1 MADKHTLAFEIGVEE
16 IPAFDLDSANK
27 QLEKMVPA
35 AFADARIPFDSIEI
49 HSSPRRLIV
58 MAYGVADATEALVEE
73 YKGPAAKIA
82 FDADGNPTKAAIG
95 FARGKGLDPENL
107 ERREVNG
114 TEYVFATKNIP
125 ATPVADLL
133 PEVLTGF
140 ITAIKW
146 PRSCR
151 WAAYREY
158 FVRPVRWIVA
168 MLNDVVLPVSFAG
181 AASDNFT
188 MGHRVLAPGKHT
200 VDTAANLLN
209 VVRAAYVI
217 PTQAERERI
226 IREGVAAIE
235 AETGFTAD
243 LPAKTLLEVVN
254 LSEYPQPLVSTFD
267 EEFLQVPEEIIVD
280 AMLMHQRYFPL
291 YDAAG
296 KLTNKFIIV
305 SNGNPE
311 CAATIIDGNERVV
324 RARLDDAKFFYEEDL
339 KHPLE
344 SYIEK
349 LDKVVFQES
358 LGTVRQKAER
368 LEKLAG
374 ALSAD
379 AQLSAA
385 DAARRRSAPRA
396 CARPTW
402 SPTPSSSSPA
412 SRASWA
418 ATTPP
423 PPGKRPQ
430 VAQRHRPSITSPR
443 FAGDALPDTD
453 GGPAWSPWPTSST
466 PSAAC
471 SPVGQGPTGSSD
483 PFALRRSAI
492 GIVNHA
498 RGGPAHRRSL
508 AAVDESLASYAAPG
522 RRLRPRAAVR
532 AEVADFFVTRTK
544 VMLRDAGRHRRRHRR
559 RAGRGRGG
567 ACWSSAQRARALE
580 AARAKR
586 CAKRSTTWPRPT
598 PARTTCASPKLG
610 EDVDDSLLTDPE
622 RALAS
627 ARGQPPSRRVAAALV
642 VRRLRGRAVPGCAAL
657 RAPIDGFFADV
668 MVMDEDAALRDNR
681 LRLLNRFVAV
691 FANVADFGRS
701 WRNRSRATVAGFS
714 QTAERLV
721 RCEAPTHLAC
731 FARRRKLAYRSTLRL
746 PPAGGRS
753 GTAAASPL
761 TLQGTS
767 LEGGRDARRVRRH
780 TRTPRPLPTIHVVS
794 DSVGLDGTGGGP
806 CRRRPV
812 RRHEPQHR
820 GAAPCAL
827 VRGGQAASSPS
838 TARLHQ
844 PPVRRR
850 APARLLHAGRR
861 RPAPSRCADYCE
873 SASTTWWRSTS

>member
-35 AFADARIPFDSIEI
+35 AFADARIPYDSIEI

-95 FARGKGLDPENL
+95 FARGKGLSPESL

-133 PEVLTGF
+133 PDVLAGF

-168 MLNDVVLPVSFAG
+168 MLDDVVLPVSFAG
-181 AASDNFT
+181 AESSNFT

-200 VDTAANLLN
+200 VDTAANLLD
-209 VVRAAYVI
+209 VIRAAYVI

-254 LSEYPQPLVSTFD
+254 LSEYPQPLISTFD

-368 LEKLAG
+368 LEKLAC

-379 AQLSAA
+379 AQLDAA
-385 DAARRRSAPRA
+385 DAADAKRA
-396 CARPTW
+396 ARLCKADLVTNAVIEFT
-402 SPTPSSSSPA
+402 SVQGVMGSYYAAA
-412 SRASWA
+412 SGE
-418 ATTPP
+418 T
-423 PPGKRPQ
+423 PQ
-430 VAQRHRPSITSPR
+430 VAQAIGQHYQPR
-443 FAGDALPDTD
+443 FAGDALPDTTVGKLVALAD
-453 GGPAWSPWPTSST
+453 KLDTICGLFS
-466 PSAAC
+466 
-471 SPVGQGPTGSSD
+471 VGQGPTGSSD

-492 GIVNHA
+492 GIVNMLETGLA
-498 RGGPAHRRSL
+498 ISL
-508 AAVDESLASYAAPG
+508 AAAIDESLASFAAQG
-522 RRLRPRAAVR
+522 VAFDAAAVR
-532 AEVADFFVTRTK
+532 AEVVDFFVTRTK
-544 VMLRDAGRHRRRHRR
+544 VMLRDGGVNADTIDAVLAAGVEEP
-559 RAGRGRGG
+559 AVI
-567 ACWSSAQRARALE
+567 SQRAHALE
-580 AARAKR
+580 DARAND
-586 CAKRSTTWPRPT
+586 AETFDNLATAY
-598 PARTTCASPKLG
+598 ARANNLRKPELG
-610 EDVDDSLLTDPE
+610 EDVDDALLTEPE
-622 RALAS
+622 RALAGAVATAEQAVAS
-627 ARGQPPSRRVAAALV
+627 ALASDDFAAALSQ
-642 VRRLRGRAVPGCAAL
+642 LAAL

-691 FANVADFGRS
+691 FANVADFGKMAKS
-701 WRNRSRATVAGFS
+701 
-714 QTAERLV
+714 
-721 RCEAPTHLAC
+721 
-731 FARRRKLAYRSTLRL
+731 K
-746 PPAGGRS
+746 
-753 GTAAASPL
+753 
-761 TLQGTS
+761 
-767 LEGGRDARRVRRH
+767 
-780 TRTPRPLPTIHVVS
+780 
-794 DSVGLDGTGGGP
+794 
-806 CRRRPV
+806 
-812 RRHEPQHR
+812 
-820 GAAPCAL
+820 
-827 VRGGQAASSPS
+827 
-838 TARLHQ
+838 
-844 PPVRRR
+844 
-850 APARLLHAGRR
+850 
-861 RPAPSRCADYCE
+861 
-873 SASTTWWRSTS
+873 

>member
-35 AFADARIPFDSIEI
+35 AFADARIPYDSIEI

-95 FARGKGLDPENL
+95 FARGKGLSPENL

-133 PEVLTGF
+133 PDVLAGF

-168 MLNDVVLPVSFAG
+168 MLDDVVLPVSFAG
-181 AASDNFT
+181 AESSNFT
-188 MGHRVLAPGKHT
+188 MGHRVLAPGKHA
-200 VDTAANLLN
+200 VDTAANLLD
-209 VVRAAYVI
+209 VIRAAYVI

-368 LEKLAG
+368 LEKLAC

-385 DAARRRSAPRA
+385 DAADAKRA
-396 CARPTW
+396 ARLCKADLVTNAVIEFT
-402 SPTPSSSSPA
+402 SVQGVMGSYYAAA
-412 SRASWA
+412 SGE
-418 ATTPP
+418 T
-423 PPGKRPQ
+423 PQ
-430 VAQRHRPSITSPR
+430 VAQAIGQHYQPR
-443 FAGDALPDTD
+443 FAGDALPDTTVGKLVALAD
-453 GGPAWSPWPTSST
+453 KLDTICGLFS
-466 PSAAC
+466 
-471 SPVGQGPTGSSD
+471 VGQGPTGSSD

-492 GIVNHA
+492 GIVNMLETGLA
-498 RGGPAHRRSL
+498 ISL
-508 AAVDESLASYAAPG
+508 AAAIDESLASFAAQG
-522 RRLRPRAAVR
+522 VAFDAAAVR
-532 AEVADFFVTRTK
+532 AEVVDFFVTRTK
-544 VMLRDAGRHRRRHRR
+544 VMLRDGGVNADTIDAVLAAGVEEP
-559 RAGRGRGG
+559 AVI
-567 ACWSSAQRARALE
+567 SQRAHALE
-580 AARAKR
+580 DARAND
-586 CAKRSTTWPRPT
+586 AETFDNLATAY
-598 PARTTCASPKLG
+598 ARANNLRKPELG
-610 EDVDDSLLTDPE
+610 EGVDDALLTEPE
-622 RALAS
+622 RALAGAVATAEQAVAS
-627 ARGQPPSRRVAAALV
+627 ALASDDFAAALSQ
-642 VRRLRGRAVPGCAAL
+642 LAAL

-691 FANVADFGRS
+691 FANVADFGKMAKS
-701 WRNRSRATVAGFS
+701 
-714 QTAERLV
+714 
-721 RCEAPTHLAC
+721 
-731 FARRRKLAYRSTLRL
+731 K
-746 PPAGGRS
+746 
-753 GTAAASPL
+753 
-761 TLQGTS
+761 
-767 LEGGRDARRVRRH
+767 
-780 TRTPRPLPTIHVVS
+780 
-794 DSVGLDGTGGGP
+794 
-806 CRRRPV
+806 
-812 RRHEPQHR
+812 
-820 GAAPCAL
+820 
-827 VRGGQAASSPS
+827 
-838 TARLHQ
+838 
-844 PPVRRR
+844 
-850 APARLLHAGRR
+850 
-861 RPAPSRCADYCE
+861 
-873 SASTTWWRSTS
+873 

>member
-35 AFADARIPFDSIEI
+35 AFADARIPYDSIEI

-95 FARGKGLDPENL
+95 FARGKGLSPENL

-133 PEVLTGF
+133 PDVLAGF

-168 MLNDVVLPVSFAG
+168 MLDDVVLPVSFAG
-181 AASDNFT
+181 AESSNFT

-200 VDTAANLLN
+200 VDTAANLLD
-209 VVRAAYVI
+209 VIRAAYVI

-254 LSEYPQPLVSTFD
+254 LSEYPQPLVSAFD

-368 LEKLAG
+368 LEKLAC

-379 AQLSAA
+379 AQLDAA
-385 DAARRRSAPRA
+385 DAADAKRA
-396 CARPTW
+396 ARLCKADLVTNAVIEFT
-402 SPTPSSSSPA
+402 SVQGVMGSYYAAA
-412 SRASWA
+412 SGE
-418 ATTPP
+418 T
-423 PPGKRPQ
+423 PQ
-430 VAQRHRPSITSPR
+430 VAQAIGQHYQPR
-443 FAGDALPDTD
+443 FAGDALPDTTVGKLVALAD
-453 GGPAWSPWPTSST
+453 KLDTICGLFA
-466 PSAAC
+466 
-471 SPVGQGPTGSSD
+471 VGQGPTGSSD

-492 GIVNHA
+492 GIVNMLEA
-498 RGGPAHRRSL
+498 GLPISL
-508 AAVDESLASYAAPG
+508 AAAIDESLASFAAQG
-522 RRLRPRAAVR
+522 VAFDAAAVR
-532 AEVADFFVTRTK
+532 AEVVDFFVTRTK
-544 VMLRDAGRHRRRHRR
+544 VMLRDAGVNADTIDAVLA
-559 RAGRGRGG
+559 AGVEEP
-567 ACWSSAQRARALE
+567 AVISQRAHALE
-580 AARAKR
+580 DARAND
-586 CAKRSTTWPRPT
+586 AETFDNLATAY
-598 PARTTCASPKLG
+598 ARANNLRKPELG
-610 EDVDDSLLTDPE
+610 EGVDDSLLTDPE

-627 ARGQPPSRRVAAALV
+627 AVATAEQAVAAALESDDFAAA
-642 VRRLRGRAVPGCAAL
+642 LSQLAAL

-691 FANVADFGRS
+691 FANVADFGKMAKS
-701 WRNRSRATVAGFS
+701 
-714 QTAERLV
+714 
-721 RCEAPTHLAC
+721 
-731 FARRRKLAYRSTLRL
+731 K
-746 PPAGGRS
+746 
-753 GTAAASPL
+753 
-761 TLQGTS
+761 
-767 LEGGRDARRVRRH
+767 
-780 TRTPRPLPTIHVVS
+780 
-794 DSVGLDGTGGGP
+794 
-806 CRRRPV
+806 
-812 RRHEPQHR
+812 
-820 GAAPCAL
+820 
-827 VRGGQAASSPS
+827 
-838 TARLHQ
+838 
-844 PPVRRR
+844 
-850 APARLLHAGRR
+850 
-861 RPAPSRCADYCE
+861 
-873 SASTTWWRSTS
+873 

>member
-35 AFADARIPFDSIEI
+35 AFADARIPYDSIEI

-95 FARGKGLDPENL
+95 FARGKGLSPESL

-133 PEVLTGF
+133 PDVLAGF

-168 MLNDVVLPVSFAG
+168 MLDDVVLPVSFAG
-181 AASDNFT
+181 AESSNFT

-200 VDTAANLLN
+200 VDTAANLLD
-209 VVRAAYVI
+209 VIRAAYVI

-235 AETGFTAD
+235 TETGFTAD

-368 LEKLAG
+368 LEKLAC

-385 DAARRRSAPRA
+385 DAADAKRA
-396 CARPTW
+396 ARLCKADLVTNAVIEFT
-402 SPTPSSSSPA
+402 SVQGVMGSYYAAA
-412 SRASWA
+412 SGE
-418 ATTPP
+418 T
-423 PPGKRPQ
+423 PQ
-430 VAQRHRPSITSPR
+430 VAQAIGQHYQPR
-443 FAGDALPDTD
+443 FAGDALPDTTVGKLVALAD
-453 GGPAWSPWPTSST
+453 KLDTICGLFA
-466 PSAAC
+466 
-471 SPVGQGPTGSSD
+471 VGQGPTGSSD

-492 GIVNHA
+492 GIVNMLET
-498 RGGPAHRRSL
+498 GLPISL
-508 AAVDESLASYAAPG
+508 AAAIDESLASFAAQG
-522 RRLRPRAAVR
+522 VAFDAAAVR
-532 AEVADFFVTRTK
+532 AEVVDFFVTRTK
-544 VMLRDAGRHRRRHRR
+544 VMLRDGGVNADTIDAVLAAGVEEP
-559 RAGRGRGG
+559 AVI
-567 ACWSSAQRARALE
+567 SQRAHALE
-580 AARAKR
+580 DARAND
-586 CAKRSTTWPRPT
+586 AETFDNLATAY
-598 PARTTCASPKLG
+598 ARANNLRKPELG
-610 EDVDDSLLTDPE
+610 EDVDDALLTEPE
-622 RALAS
+622 RALAGAVATAEQAVAS
-627 ARGQPPSRRVAAALV
+627 ALASDDFAAALSQ
-642 VRRLRGRAVPGCAAL
+642 LAAL

-691 FANVADFGRS
+691 FANVADFGKMAKS
-701 WRNRSRATVAGFS
+701 
-714 QTAERLV
+714 
-721 RCEAPTHLAC
+721 
-731 FARRRKLAYRSTLRL
+731 K
-746 PPAGGRS
+746 
-753 GTAAASPL
+753 
-761 TLQGTS
+761 
-767 LEGGRDARRVRRH
+767 
-780 TRTPRPLPTIHVVS
+780 
-794 DSVGLDGTGGGP
+794 
-806 CRRRPV
+806 
-812 RRHEPQHR
+812 
-820 GAAPCAL
+820 
-827 VRGGQAASSPS
+827 
-838 TARLHQ
+838 
-844 PPVRRR
+844 
-850 APARLLHAGRR
+850 
-861 RPAPSRCADYCE
+861 
-873 SASTTWWRSTS
+873 

>member
-35 AFADARIPFDSIEI
+35 AFADARIPYDSIEI

-95 FARGKGLDPENL
+95 FARGKGLSPESL

-133 PEVLTGF
+133 PDVLAGF

-168 MLNDVVLPVSFAG
+168 MLDDVVLPVSFAG
-181 AASDNFT
+181 AESSNFT

-200 VDTAANLLN
+200 VDTAANLLD
-209 VVRAAYVI
+209 VIRAAYVI

-385 DAARRRSAPRA
+385 DAADAQRA
-396 CARPTW
+396 ARLCKADLVTNAVIEFT
-402 SPTPSSSSPA
+402 SVQGVMGSYYAAA
-412 SRASWA
+412 SGE
-418 ATTPP
+418 T
-423 PPGKRPQ
+423 PQ
-430 VAQRHRPSITSPR
+430 VAQAIGQHYQPR
-443 FAGDALPDTD
+443 FAGDALPDTTVGQLVALAD
-453 GGPAWSPWPTSST
+453 KLDTICGLFA
-466 PSAAC
+466 
-471 SPVGQGPTGSSD
+471 VGQGPTGSSD

-492 GIVNHA
+492 GIVNMLEA
-498 RGGPAHRRSL
+498 GLAISL
-508 AAVDESLASYAAPG
+508 AAAIDESLASFAAQG
-522 RRLRPRAAVR
+522 VAFDAAAVR
-532 AEVADFFVTRTK
+532 AEVVDFFVTRTK
-544 VMLRDAGRHRRRHRR
+544 VMLRDAGVNADTIDAVLA
-559 RAGRGRGG
+559 AGVEEP
-567 ACWSSAQRARALE
+567 AVISQRAHALE
-580 AARAKR
+580 DARAND
-586 CAKRSTTWPRPT
+586 AETFDNLATAY
-598 PARTTCASPKLG
+598 ARANNLRKPELG
-610 EDVDDSLLTDPE
+610 EGVDDSLLTDPE

-627 ARGQPPSRRVAAALV
+627 AVATAEQAVAAALASDDFAAA
-642 VRRLRGRAVPGCAAL
+642 LSQLAAL

-691 FANVADFGRS
+691 FANVADFGKMAKS
-701 WRNRSRATVAGFS
+701 
-714 QTAERLV
+714 
-721 RCEAPTHLAC
+721 
-731 FARRRKLAYRSTLRL
+731 K
-746 PPAGGRS
+746 
-753 GTAAASPL
+753 
-761 TLQGTS
+761 
-767 LEGGRDARRVRRH
+767 
-780 TRTPRPLPTIHVVS
+780 
-794 DSVGLDGTGGGP
+794 
-806 CRRRPV
+806 
-812 RRHEPQHR
+812 
-820 GAAPCAL
+820 
-827 VRGGQAASSPS
+827 
-838 TARLHQ
+838 
-844 PPVRRR
+844 
-850 APARLLHAGRR
+850 
-861 RPAPSRCADYCE
+861 
-873 SASTTWWRSTS
+873 

>member
-35 AFADARIPFDSIEI
+35 AFADARIPYDSIEI

-95 FARGKGLDPENL
+95 FARGKGLSPESL

-133 PEVLTGF
+133 PDVMAGF

-168 MLNDVVLPVSFAG
+168 MLDDVVLPVSFAG
-181 AASDNFT
+181 AESSNFT
-188 MGHRVLAPGKHT
+188 MGHRVLAPGKHA
-200 VDTAANLLN
+200 VDTAANLLD
-209 VVRAAYVI
+209 VIRAAYVI

-368 LEKLAG
+368 LEKLAC

-385 DAARRRSAPRA
+385 DAADAKRA
-396 CARPTW
+396 ARLCKADLVTNAVIEFT
-402 SPTPSSSSPA
+402 SVQGVMGSYYAAA
-412 SRASWA
+412 SGE
-418 ATTPP
+418 T
-423 PPGKRPQ
+423 PQ
-430 VAQRHRPSITSPR
+430 VAQAIGQHYQPR
-443 FAGDALPDTD
+443 FAGDALPDTTVGKLVALAD
-453 GGPAWSPWPTSST
+453 KLDTICGLFA
-466 PSAAC
+466 
-471 SPVGQGPTGSSD
+471 VGQGPTGSSD

-492 GIVNHA
+492 GIVNMLET
-498 RGGPAHRRSL
+498 GLPISL
-508 AAVDESLASYAAPG
+508 AAAIDESLASFAAQG
-522 RRLRPRAAVR
+522 VAFDAAAVR
-532 AEVADFFVTRTK
+532 AEVVDFFVTRTK
-544 VMLRDAGRHRRRHRR
+544 VMLRDGGVNADTIDAVLAAGVEEP
-559 RAGRGRGG
+559 AVI
-567 ACWSSAQRARALE
+567 SQRAHALE
-580 AARAKR
+580 DARAND
-586 CAKRSTTWPRPT
+586 AETFDNLATAY
-598 PARTTCASPKLG
+598 ARANNLRKPELG
-610 EDVDDSLLTDPE
+610 EGVDDALLTEPE
-622 RALAS
+622 RALAGAVATAEQAVAS
-627 ARGQPPSRRVAAALV
+627 ALASDDFAAALSQ
-642 VRRLRGRAVPGCAAL
+642 LAAL

-691 FANVADFGRS
+691 FANVADFGKMAKS
-701 WRNRSRATVAGFS
+701 
-714 QTAERLV
+714 
-721 RCEAPTHLAC
+721 
-731 FARRRKLAYRSTLRL
+731 K
-746 PPAGGRS
+746 
-753 GTAAASPL
+753 
-761 TLQGTS
+761 
-767 LEGGRDARRVRRH
+767 
-780 TRTPRPLPTIHVVS
+780 
-794 DSVGLDGTGGGP
+794 
-806 CRRRPV
+806 
-812 RRHEPQHR
+812 
-820 GAAPCAL
+820 
-827 VRGGQAASSPS
+827 
-838 TARLHQ
+838 
-844 PPVRRR
+844 
-850 APARLLHAGRR
+850 
-861 RPAPSRCADYCE
+861 
-873 SASTTWWRSTS
+873 

>member
-35 AFADARIPFDSIEI
+35 AFADARIPYDSIEI

-95 FARGKGLDPENL
+95 FARGKGLSPENL

-133 PEVLTGF
+133 PDVLAGF

-168 MLNDVVLPVSFAG
+168 MLDDVVLPVSYAG
-181 AASDNFT
+181 AESSNFT
-188 MGHRVLAPGKHT
+188 MGHRVLAPGKHV
-200 VDTAANLLN
+200 VDTAANLLD
-209 VVRAAYVI
+209 VIRAAYVI

-368 LEKLAG
+368 LEKLAC

-379 AQLSAA
+379 AQLDAA
-385 DAARRRSAPRA
+385 DAADAKRA
-396 CARPTW
+396 ARLCKADLVTNAVIEFT
-402 SPTPSSSSPA
+402 SVQGVMGSYYAAA
-412 SRASWA
+412 SGE
-418 ATTPP
+418 T
-423 PPGKRPQ
+423 PQ
-430 VAQRHRPSITSPR
+430 VAQAIGQHYQPR
-443 FAGDALPDTD
+443 FAGDALPDTTVGQLVALAD
-453 GGPAWSPWPTSST
+453 KLDTICGLFA
-466 PSAAC
+466 
-471 SPVGQGPTGSSD
+471 VGQGPTGSSD

-492 GIVNHA
+492 GIVNMLEA
-498 RGGPAHRRSL
+498 GLPISL
-508 AAVDESLASYAAPG
+508 AAAIDESLASFAAQG
-522 RRLRPRAAVR
+522 VAFDAAAVR
-532 AEVADFFVTRTK
+532 AEVVDFFVTRTK
-544 VMLRDAGRHRRRHRR
+544 VMLRDTGVNADTIDAVLAAGVEEP
-559 RAGRGRGG
+559 AVI
-567 ACWSSAQRARALE
+567 SQRAHALE
-580 AARAKR
+580 DARAND
-586 CAKRSTTWPRPT
+586 AETFDNLATAY
-598 PARTTCASPKLG
+598 ARANNLRKPELG
-610 EDVDDSLLTDPE
+610 ENVDDALLTDPE

-627 ARGQPPSRRVAAALV
+627 AVATAEQAVSAALASDDFAAALSQ
-642 VRRLRGRAVPGCAAL
+642 LAAL

-691 FANVADFGRS
+691 FANVADFGKMAKS
-701 WRNRSRATVAGFS
+701 
-714 QTAERLV
+714 
-721 RCEAPTHLAC
+721 
-731 FARRRKLAYRSTLRL
+731 K
-746 PPAGGRS
+746 
-753 GTAAASPL
+753 
-761 TLQGTS
+761 
-767 LEGGRDARRVRRH
+767 
-780 TRTPRPLPTIHVVS
+780 
-794 DSVGLDGTGGGP
+794 
-806 CRRRPV
+806 
-812 RRHEPQHR
+812 
-820 GAAPCAL
+820 
-827 VRGGQAASSPS
+827 
-838 TARLHQ
+838 
-844 PPVRRR
+844 
-850 APARLLHAGRR
+850 
-861 RPAPSRCADYCE
+861 
-873 SASTTWWRSTS
+873 

>member
-35 AFADARIPFDSIEI
+35 AFADARIPYDSIEI

-95 FARGKGLDPENL
+95 FARGKGLSPESL
-107 ERREVNG
+107 ERHEVNG

-133 PEVLTGF
+133 PDVLAGF

-168 MLNDVVLPVSFAG
+168 MLDDVVLPVSFAG
-181 AASDNFT
+181 AESSNFT
-188 MGHRVLAPGKHT
+188 MGHRVLAPGKHA
-200 VDTAANLLN
+200 VDTAANLLD
-209 VVRAAYVI
+209 VIRAAYVI

-368 LEKLAG
+368 LEKLAC

-385 DAARRRSAPRA
+385 DAADAKRA
-396 CARPTW
+396 ARLCKADLVTNAVIEFT
-402 SPTPSSSSPA
+402 SVQGVMGSYYAAA
-412 SRASWA
+412 SGE
-418 ATTPP
+418 T
-423 PPGKRPQ
+423 PQ
-430 VAQRHRPSITSPR
+430 VAQAIGQHYQPR
-443 FAGDALPDTD
+443 FAGDALPDTTVGKLVALAD
-453 GGPAWSPWPTSST
+453 KLDTICGLFA
-466 PSAAC
+466 
-471 SPVGQGPTGSSD
+471 VGQGPTGSSD

-492 GIVNHA
+492 GIVNMLET
-498 RGGPAHRRSL
+498 GLPISL
-508 AAVDESLASYAAPG
+508 AAAIDESLASFAAQG
-522 RRLRPRAAVR
+522 VAFDAAAVR
-532 AEVADFFVTRTK
+532 AEVVDFFVTSTK
-544 VMLRDAGRHRRRHRR
+544 VMLRDGGVNADTIDAVLAAGVEEP
-559 RAGRGRGG
+559 AVI
-567 ACWSSAQRARALE
+567 SQRAHALE
-580 AARAKR
+580 DARAND
-586 CAKRSTTWPRPT
+586 AETFDNLATAY
-598 PARTTCASPKLG
+598 ARANNLRKPELG
-610 EDVDDSLLTDPE
+610 EGVDDALLTEPE
-622 RALAS
+622 RALAGAVATAEQAVAYALAS
-627 ARGQPPSRRVAAALV
+627 DDFAAALSQ
-642 VRRLRGRAVPGCAAL
+642 LAAL

-691 FANVADFGRS
+691 FANVADFGKMAKS
-701 WRNRSRATVAGFS
+701 
-714 QTAERLV
+714 
-721 RCEAPTHLAC
+721 
-731 FARRRKLAYRSTLRL
+731 K
-746 PPAGGRS
+746 
-753 GTAAASPL
+753 
-761 TLQGTS
+761 
-767 LEGGRDARRVRRH
+767 
-780 TRTPRPLPTIHVVS
+780 
-794 DSVGLDGTGGGP
+794 
-806 CRRRPV
+806 
-812 RRHEPQHR
+812 
-820 GAAPCAL
+820 
-827 VRGGQAASSPS
+827 
-838 TARLHQ
+838 
-844 PPVRRR
+844 
-850 APARLLHAGRR
+850 
-861 RPAPSRCADYCE
+861 
-873 SASTTWWRSTS
+873 

>member
-35 AFADARIPFDSIEI
+35 AFADARIPYDSIEI

-95 FARGKGLDPENL
+95 FARGKGLSPESL

-133 PEVLTGF
+133 PDVLAGF

-168 MLNDVVLPVSFAG
+168 MLDDVVLPVSFAG
-181 AASDNFT
+181 AESSNFT

-200 VDTAANLLN
+200 VDTAANLLD
-209 VVRAAYVI
+209 VIRAAYVI

-296 KLTNKFIIV
+296 KLTNRFIIV

-368 LEKLAG
+368 LEKLAC

-379 AQLSAA
+379 AQLDAA
-385 DAARRRSAPRA
+385 DAADAKRA
-396 CARPTW
+396 ARLCKADLVTNAVIEFT
-402 SPTPSSSSPA
+402 SVQGVMGSYYAAA
-412 SRASWA
+412 SGE
-418 ATTPP
+418 T
-423 PPGKRPQ
+423 PQ
-430 VAQRHRPSITSPR
+430 VAQAIGQHYQPR
-443 FAGDALPDTD
+443 FAGDALPDTTVGKLVALAD
-453 GGPAWSPWPTSST
+453 KLDTICGLFA
-466 PSAAC
+466 
-471 SPVGQGPTGSSD
+471 VGQGPTGSSD

-492 GIVNHA
+492 GIVNMLEA
-498 RGGPAHRRSL
+498 GLPISL
-508 AAVDESLASYAAPG
+508 AAAIDESLASFAAQG
-522 RRLRPRAAVR
+522 VAFDAAAVR
-532 AEVADFFVTRTK
+532 AEVVDFFVTRTK
-544 VMLRDAGRHRRRHRR
+544 VMLRDGGVNADTIDAVLAAGVEEP
-559 RAGRGRGG
+559 AVI
-567 ACWSSAQRARALE
+567 SQRAHALE
-580 AARAKR
+580 DARAND
-586 CAKRSTTWPRPT
+586 AETFDNLATAY
-598 PARTTCASPKLG
+598 ARANNLRKPELG
-610 EDVDDSLLTDPE
+610 EGVDDALLAGAVATAE
-622 RALAS
+622 QAVASALAS
-627 ARGQPPSRRVAAALV
+627 DDFAAALSQ
-642 VRRLRGRAVPGCAAL
+642 LAAL

-691 FANVADFGRS
+691 FANVADFGKMAKS
-701 WRNRSRATVAGFS
+701 
-714 QTAERLV
+714 
-721 RCEAPTHLAC
+721 
-731 FARRRKLAYRSTLRL
+731 K
-746 PPAGGRS
+746 
-753 GTAAASPL
+753 
-761 TLQGTS
+761 
-767 LEGGRDARRVRRH
+767 
-780 TRTPRPLPTIHVVS
+780 
-794 DSVGLDGTGGGP
+794 
-806 CRRRPV
+806 
-812 RRHEPQHR
+812 
-820 GAAPCAL
+820 
-827 VRGGQAASSPS
+827 
-838 TARLHQ
+838 
-844 PPVRRR
+844 
-850 APARLLHAGRR
+850 
-861 RPAPSRCADYCE
+861 
-873 SASTTWWRSTS
+873 

>member
-35 AFADARIPFDSIEI
+35 AFADARIPYDSIEI

-95 FARGKGLDPENL
+95 FARGKGLSPESL

-114 TEYVFATKNIP
+114 TEDVFATKNIP

-133 PEVLTGF
+133 PDVLAGF

-168 MLNDVVLPVSFAG
+168 MLDDVVLPVSFAG
-181 AASDNFT
+181 AESSNFT

-200 VDTAANLLN
+200 VDTAANLLD
-209 VVRAAYVI
+209 VIRAAYVI

-368 LEKLAG
+368 LEKLAC

-379 AQLSAA
+379 AQLDAA
-385 DAARRRSAPRA
+385 DAADAKRA
-396 CARPTW
+396 ARLCKADLVTNAVIEFT
-402 SPTPSSSSPA
+402 SVQGVMGSYYAAA
-412 SRASWA
+412 SGE
-418 ATTPP
+418 T
-423 PPGKRPQ
+423 PQ
-430 VAQRHRPSITSPR
+430 VAQAIGQHYQPR
-443 FAGDALPDTD
+443 FAGDALPDTTVGKLVALAD
-453 GGPAWSPWPTSST
+453 KLDTICGLFA
-466 PSAAC
+466 
-471 SPVGQGPTGSSD
+471 VGQGPTGSSD

-492 GIVNHA
+492 GIVNMLET
-498 RGGPAHRRSL
+498 GLPISL
-508 AAVDESLASYAAPG
+508 AAAIDESLASFAAQG
-522 RRLRPRAAVR
+522 VAFDAAAVR
-532 AEVADFFVTRTK
+532 AEVVDFFVTRTK
-544 VMLRDAGRHRRRHRR
+544 VMLRDGGVNADTIDAVLAAGVEEP
-559 RAGRGRGG
+559 AVI
-567 ACWSSAQRARALE
+567 SQRAHALE
-580 AARAKR
+580 DARAND
-586 CAKRSTTWPRPT
+586 AETFDNLATAY
-598 PARTTCASPKLG
+598 ARANNLRKPELG
-610 EDVDDSLLTDPE
+610 EDVDDALLTEPE
-622 RALAS
+622 RALAGAVATAEQAVAS
-627 ARGQPPSRRVAAALV
+627 ALASDDFAAALSQ
-642 VRRLRGRAVPGCAAL
+642 LAAL

-691 FANVADFGRS
+691 FANVADFGKMAKS
-701 WRNRSRATVAGFS
+701 
-714 QTAERLV
+714 
-721 RCEAPTHLAC
+721 
-731 FARRRKLAYRSTLRL
+731 K
-746 PPAGGRS
+746 
-753 GTAAASPL
+753 
-761 TLQGTS
+761 
-767 LEGGRDARRVRRH
+767 
-780 TRTPRPLPTIHVVS
+780 
-794 DSVGLDGTGGGP
+794 
-806 CRRRPV
+806 
-812 RRHEPQHR
+812 
-820 GAAPCAL
+820 
-827 VRGGQAASSPS
+827 
-838 TARLHQ
+838 
-844 PPVRRR
+844 
-850 APARLLHAGRR
+850 
-861 RPAPSRCADYCE
+861 
-873 SASTTWWRSTS
+873 

>member
-35 AFADARIPFDSIEI
+35 AFADARIPYDSIEI

-95 FARGKGLDPENL
+95 FARGKGLSPENL

-133 PEVLTGF
+133 PDVLAGF

-168 MLNDVVLPVSFAG
+168 MLDDVVLPVSFAG
-181 AASDNFT
+181 AESSDFT

-200 VDTAANLLN
+200 VDTAANLLD
-209 VVRAAYVI
+209 VIRAAYVI

-368 LEKLAG
+368 LEKLAC

-385 DAARRRSAPRA
+385 DAADAKRA
-396 CARPTW
+396 ARLCKADLVTNAVIEFT
-402 SPTPSSSSPA
+402 SVQGVMGRYYAAA
-412 SRASWA
+412 SGE
-418 ATTPP
+418 T
-423 PPGKRPQ
+423 PQ
-430 VAQRHRPSITSPR
+430 VAQAIGQHYQPR
-443 FAGDALPDTD
+443 FAGDALPDTTVGKLVALAD
-453 GGPAWSPWPTSST
+453 KLDTICGLFA
-466 PSAAC
+466 
-471 SPVGQGPTGSSD
+471 VGQGPTGSSD

-492 GIVNHA
+492 GIVNMLET
-498 RGGPAHRRSL
+498 GLPISL
-508 AAVDESLASYAAPG
+508 AAAIDESLASFAAQG
-522 RRLRPRAAVR
+522 VAFDAAAVR
-532 AEVADFFVTRTK
+532 AEVVDFFVTRTK
-544 VMLRDAGRHRRRHRR
+544 VMLRDGDVNADTIDAVLAAGVEEP
-559 RAGRGRGG
+559 AVI
-567 ACWSSAQRARALE
+567 SQRAHALE
-580 AARAKR
+580 DARAND
-586 CAKRSTTWPRPT
+586 AETFDNLATAY
-598 PARTTCASPKLG
+598 ARANNLRKPELG
-610 EDVDDSLLTDPE
+610 EDVDDALLTEPE
-622 RALAS
+622 RALAGAVATAEQAVAS
-627 ARGQPPSRRVAAALV
+627 ALASDDFAAALSQ
-642 VRRLRGRAVPGCAAL
+642 LAAL

-691 FANVADFGRS
+691 FANVADFGKMAKS
-701 WRNRSRATVAGFS
+701 
-714 QTAERLV
+714 
-721 RCEAPTHLAC
+721 
-731 FARRRKLAYRSTLRL
+731 K
-746 PPAGGRS
+746 
-753 GTAAASPL
+753 
-761 TLQGTS
+761 
-767 LEGGRDARRVRRH
+767 
-780 TRTPRPLPTIHVVS
+780 
-794 DSVGLDGTGGGP
+794 
-806 CRRRPV
+806 
-812 RRHEPQHR
+812 
-820 GAAPCAL
+820 
-827 VRGGQAASSPS
+827 
-838 TARLHQ
+838 
-844 PPVRRR
+844 
-850 APARLLHAGRR
+850 
-861 RPAPSRCADYCE
+861 
-873 SASTTWWRSTS
+873 

>member
-35 AFADARIPFDSIEI
+35 AFADARIPYDSIEI

-95 FARGKGLDPENL
+95 FARGKGLSPESL

-133 PEVLTGF
+133 PDVLAGF

-168 MLNDVVLPVSFAG
+168 MLDDVVLPVSFAG
-181 AASDNFT
+181 AESSNFT

-200 VDTAANLLN
+200 VDTAANLLD
-209 VVRAAYVI
+209 VIRAAYVI

-368 LEKLAG
+368 LEKLAC

-385 DAARRRSAPRA
+385 DAADAKRA
-396 CARPTW
+396 ARLCKADLVTNAVIEFT
-402 SPTPSSSSPA
+402 SVQGVMGSYYAAA
-412 SRASWA
+412 SGE
-418 ATTPP
+418 T
-423 PPGKRPQ
+423 PQ
-430 VAQRHRPSITSPR
+430 VAQAIGQHYQPR
-443 FAGDALPDTD
+443 FAGDALPDTTVGKLVALAD
-453 GGPAWSPWPTSST
+453 KLDTICGLFA
-466 PSAAC
+466 
-471 SPVGQGPTGSSD
+471 VGQGPTGSSD

-492 GIVNHA
+492 GIVNMLET
-498 RGGPAHRRSL
+498 GLPISL
-508 AAVDESLASYAAPG
+508 AAAIDESLASFAAQG
-522 RRLRPRAAVR
+522 VAFDAAAVR
-532 AEVADFFVTRTK
+532 AEVVDFFVTRTK
-544 VMLRDAGRHRRRHRR
+544 VMLRDAGINADTIDAVLA
-559 RAGRGRGG
+559 AGVEEP
-567 ACWSSAQRARALE
+567 AVISQRAHALE
-580 AARAKR
+580 DARAND
-586 CAKRSTTWPRPT
+586 AETFDNLATAY
-598 PARTTCASPKLG
+598 ARANNLRKPELG
-610 EDVDDSLLTDPE
+610 EDVDDALLTEPE
-622 RALAS
+622 RALAGAVATAEQAVAS
-627 ARGQPPSRRVAAALV
+627 ALASDDFAAALSQ
-642 VRRLRGRAVPGCAAL
+642 LAAL

-691 FANVADFGRS
+691 FANVADFGKMAKS
-701 WRNRSRATVAGFS
+701 
-714 QTAERLV
+714 
-721 RCEAPTHLAC
+721 
-731 FARRRKLAYRSTLRL
+731 K
-746 PPAGGRS
+746 
-753 GTAAASPL
+753 
-761 TLQGTS
+761 
-767 LEGGRDARRVRRH
+767 
-780 TRTPRPLPTIHVVS
+780 
-794 DSVGLDGTGGGP
+794 
-806 CRRRPV
+806 
-812 RRHEPQHR
+812 
-820 GAAPCAL
+820 
-827 VRGGQAASSPS
+827 
-838 TARLHQ
+838 
-844 PPVRRR
+844 
-850 APARLLHAGRR
+850 
-861 RPAPSRCADYCE
+861 
-873 SASTTWWRSTS
+873 

>member
-35 AFADARIPFDSIEI
+35 AFADARIPYDSIEI

-95 FARGKGLDPENL
+95 FARGKGLSPESL

-133 PEVLTGF
+133 PDVLAGF

-168 MLNDVVLPVSFAG
+168 MLDDVVLPVSFAG
-181 AASDNFT
+181 AESSNFT

-200 VDTAANLLN
+200 VDTAANLLD
-209 VVRAAYVI
+209 VIRAAYVI

-368 LEKLAG
+368 LEKLAC

-385 DAARRRSAPRA
+385 DAADAQRA
-396 CARPTW
+396 ARLCKADLVTNAVIEFT
-402 SPTPSSSSPA
+402 SVQGVMGSYYAAA
-412 SRASWA
+412 SGE
-418 ATTPP
+418 T
-423 PPGKRPQ
+423 PQ
-430 VAQRHRPSITSPR
+430 VAQAIGQHYQPR
-443 FAGDALPDTD
+443 FAGDALPDTTVGKLVALAD
-453 GGPAWSPWPTSST
+453 KLDTICGLFA
-466 PSAAC
+466 
-471 SPVGQGPTGSSD
+471 VGQGPTGSSD

-492 GIVNHA
+492 GIVNMLEA
-498 RGGPAHRRSL
+498 GLPISL
-508 AAVDESLASYAAPG
+508 AAAIDESLASFAAQG
-522 RRLRPRAAVR
+522 VAFDAAAVR
-532 AEVADFFVTRTK
+532 AEVVDFFVTRTK
-544 VMLRDAGRHRRRHRR
+544 VMLRDAGVNADTIDAVLA
-559 RAGRGRGG
+559 AGVEEP
-567 ACWSSAQRARALE
+567 AVISQRAHALE
-580 AARAKR
+580 DARAND
-586 CAKRSTTWPRPT
+586 AETFDNLATAY
-598 PARTTCASPKLG
+598 ARANNLRKPELG
-610 EDVDDSLLTDPE
+610 EDVDDALLTDPE
-622 RALAS
+622 RALAGAVATAEQAVAS
-627 ARGQPPSRRVAAALV
+627 ALASDDFAAALSQ
-642 VRRLRGRAVPGCAAL
+642 LAAL

-668 MVMDEDAALRDNR
+668 MVMDEDAGLRDNR

-691 FANVADFGRS
+691 FANVADFGKMAKS
-701 WRNRSRATVAGFS
+701 
-714 QTAERLV
+714 
-721 RCEAPTHLAC
+721 
-731 FARRRKLAYRSTLRL
+731 K
-746 PPAGGRS
+746 
-753 GTAAASPL
+753 
-761 TLQGTS
+761 
-767 LEGGRDARRVRRH
+767 
-780 TRTPRPLPTIHVVS
+780 
-794 DSVGLDGTGGGP
+794 
-806 CRRRPV
+806 
-812 RRHEPQHR
+812 
-820 GAAPCAL
+820 
-827 VRGGQAASSPS
+827 
-838 TARLHQ
+838 
-844 PPVRRR
+844 
-850 APARLLHAGRR
+850 
-861 RPAPSRCADYCE
+861 
-873 SASTTWWRSTS
+873 

>member
-35 AFADARIPFDSIEI
+35 AFADARIPYDSIEI

-58 MAYGVADATEALVEE
+58 MAYCVADATEALVEE

-95 FARGKGLDPENL
+95 FARGKGLSPENL

-114 TEYVFATKNIP
+114 AEYVFATKNIQ

-133 PEVLTGF
+133 PDVLAGF

-168 MLNDVVLPVSFAG
+168 MLDYVVLPVSFAG
-181 AASDNFT
+181 AESSNFT

-200 VDTAANLLN
+200 VDTAENLLD
-209 VVRAAYVI
+209 VIRAAYVI

-368 LEKLAG
+368 LEKLAC
-374 ALSAD
+374 ALSAY

-385 DAARRRSAPRA
+385 DAADAKRA
-396 CARPTW
+396 ARLCKADLVTNAVIEFT
-402 SPTPSSSSPA
+402 SVQGVMGSYYAAA
-412 SRASWA
+412 SGE
-418 ATTPP
+418 T
-423 PPGKRPQ
+423 PQ
-430 VAQRHRPSITSPR
+430 VAQAIGQHYQPR
-443 FAGDALPDTD
+443 FAGDALPDTTVGKLVALAD
-453 GGPAWSPWPTSST
+453 KLDTICGLFA
-466 PSAAC
+466 
-471 SPVGQGPTGSSD
+471 VGQGPTGSSD

-492 GIVNHA
+492 GIVNMLETGLA
-498 RGGPAHRRSL
+498 ISL
-508 AAVDESLASYAAPG
+508 AAAIDESLASFAAQG
-522 RRLRPRAAVR
+522 VAFDAAAVR
-532 AEVADFFVTRTK
+532 AEVVDFFVTRTK
-544 VMLRDAGRHRRRHRR
+544 VMLRDGGVNADTIDAVLAAGVEEP
-559 RAGRGRGG
+559 AVI
-567 ACWSSAQRARALE
+567 SQRAHALE
-580 AARAKR
+580 DARAND
-586 CAKRSTTWPRPT
+586 AETFDNLATAY
-598 PARTTCASPKLG
+598 ARANNLRKPELG
-610 EDVDDSLLTDPE
+610 EDVDDALLTEPE
-622 RALAS
+622 RALAGAVATAEQAVAS
-627 ARGQPPSRRVAAALV
+627 ALASDDFAAALSQ
-642 VRRLRGRAVPGCAAL
+642 LAAL

-691 FANVADFGRS
+691 FANVADFGKMAKS
-701 WRNRSRATVAGFS
+701 
-714 QTAERLV
+714 
-721 RCEAPTHLAC
+721 
-731 FARRRKLAYRSTLRL
+731 K
-746 PPAGGRS
+746 
-753 GTAAASPL
+753 
-761 TLQGTS
+761 
-767 LEGGRDARRVRRH
+767 
-780 TRTPRPLPTIHVVS
+780 
-794 DSVGLDGTGGGP
+794 
-806 CRRRPV
+806 
-812 RRHEPQHR
+812 
-820 GAAPCAL
+820 
-827 VRGGQAASSPS
+827 
-838 TARLHQ
+838 
-844 PPVRRR
+844 
-850 APARLLHAGRR
+850 
-861 RPAPSRCADYCE
+861 
-873 SASTTWWRSTS
+873 

>member
-35 AFADARIPFDSIEI
+35 AFADARIPYDSIEI

-95 FARGKGLDPENL
+95 FARGKGLSPESL

-133 PEVLTGF
+133 PDVLAGF

-168 MLNDVVLPVSFAG
+168 MLDDVVLPVSFAG
-181 AASDNFT
+181 AESSNFT

-200 VDTAANLLN
+200 VDTAANLLD
-209 VVRAAYVI
+209 VIRAAYVI

-368 LEKLAG
+368 LEKLAC

-385 DAARRRSAPRA
+385 DAADAQRA
-396 CARPTW
+396 ARLCKADLVTNAVIEFT
-402 SPTPSSSSPA
+402 SVQGVMGSYYAAA
-412 SRASWA
+412 SGE
-418 ATTPP
+418 T
-423 PPGKRPQ
+423 PQ
-430 VAQRHRPSITSPR
+430 VAQAIGQHYQPR
-443 FAGDALPDTD
+443 FAGDALPDTTVGQLVALAD
-453 GGPAWSPWPTSST
+453 KLDTICGLFA
-466 PSAAC
+466 
-471 SPVGQGPTGSSD
+471 VGQGPTGSSD

-492 GIVNHA
+492 GIVNMLEA
-498 RGGPAHRRSL
+498 GLPISL
-508 AAVDESLASYAAPG
+508 AAAIDESLASFAAQG
-522 RRLRPRAAVR
+522 VAFDAAAVR
-532 AEVADFFVTRTK
+532 AEVVDFFVTRTK
-544 VMLRDAGRHRRRHRR
+544 VMLRDGGVNADTIDAVLAAGVEEP
-559 RAGRGRGG
+559 AVI
-567 ACWSSAQRARALE
+567 SQRAHALE
-580 AARAKR
+580 DARAND
-586 CAKRSTTWPRPT
+586 AETFDNLATAY
-598 PARTTCASPKLG
+598 ARANNLRKPELG
-610 EDVDDSLLTDPE
+610 EDVDDALLTEPE
-622 RALAS
+622 RALAGAVATAEQAVAS
-627 ARGQPPSRRVAAALV
+627 ALASDDFAAALSQ
-642 VRRLRGRAVPGCAAL
+642 LAAL

-691 FANVADFGRS
+691 FANVADFGKMAKS
-701 WRNRSRATVAGFS
+701 
-714 QTAERLV
+714 
-721 RCEAPTHLAC
+721 
-731 FARRRKLAYRSTLRL
+731 K
-746 PPAGGRS
+746 
-753 GTAAASPL
+753 
-761 TLQGTS
+761 
-767 LEGGRDARRVRRH
+767 
-780 TRTPRPLPTIHVVS
+780 
-794 DSVGLDGTGGGP
+794 
-806 CRRRPV
+806 
-812 RRHEPQHR
+812 
-820 GAAPCAL
+820 
-827 VRGGQAASSPS
+827 
-838 TARLHQ
+838 
-844 PPVRRR
+844 
-850 APARLLHAGRR
+850 
-861 RPAPSRCADYCE
+861 
-873 SASTTWWRSTS
+873 